1 MARLGLIE
9 SEAVMKKLV
18 VILISLFIG
27 TVSAGPALATSLV
40 SSSPVAGSVLSIA
53 PTAVTLIANAELTD
67 GANELT
73 VLDPTGNRVDDGS
86 VQMQNATL
94 TVGIKPLTVTGI
106 YTVNYTLMA
115 VGESPITS
123 SFTFLFNAP
132 AVITEPSPGATSE
145 AVTPQSINRTSDFLV
160 IALLIFACFIL
171 VLLSRYAKET
181 FNKSTS
187 TKVKPVKKPTNSKRI
202 SK

>member
-132 AVITEPSPGATSE
+132 AVISEPSPGATPEE
-145 AVTPQSINRTSDFLV
+145 ATPQSINRTSDFLV

-181 FNKSTS
+181 FNKSSS
-187 TKVKPVKKPTNSKRI
+187 TKVKPVKKPTKSKRI